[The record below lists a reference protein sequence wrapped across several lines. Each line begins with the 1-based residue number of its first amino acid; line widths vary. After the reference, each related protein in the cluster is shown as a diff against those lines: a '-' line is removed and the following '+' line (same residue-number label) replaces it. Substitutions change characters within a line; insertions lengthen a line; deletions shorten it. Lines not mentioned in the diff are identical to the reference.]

1 MNGLF
6 PSQSGKKKYRI
17 FTPPNSAMK
26 KEIVPLQVIIFD
38 SHEELS
44 ANDKNLLEQARK
56 AAETAYAPYSRFQVG
71 AAVRLENGEIITGS
85 NQENA
90 AYPSGL
96 CAERV
101 ALFYAHAR
109 FPEVAVEAIAITA
122 KGNKGIIDEPL
133 SPCGACRQVMAESEK
148 NSKQPMRVIMQGQ
161 KGPVMIAESMKVLLP
176 FSFLDDYLLRYTNTE
191 R

>member
-1 MNGLF
+1 M
-6 PSQSGKKKYRI
+6 R
-17 FTPPNSAMK
+17 
-26 KEIVPLQVIIFD
+26 KEIVPLHVLILD
-38 SHEELS
+38 SASELAS
-44 ANDKNLLEQARK
+44 DDKHLLEQARK
-56 AAETAYAPYSRFQVG
+56 AAENAYAPYSRFQVG
-71 AAVRLENGEIITGS
+71 AAVRLANGEIISGN

-96 CAERV
+96 CAERIT
-101 ALFYAHAR
+101 LFYAHSR
-109 FPEVAVEAIAITA
+109 FPDVAVEAIAITA

-148 NSKQPMRVIMQGQ
+148 NSNQSMRVIMQGQ

-176 FSFLDDYLLRYTNTE
+176 FSFLDDYLHRYTITD

>member
-1 MNGLF
+1 
-6 PSQSGKKKYRI
+6 
-17 FTPPNSAMK
+17 MK
-26 KEIVPLQVIIFD
+26 KDIIPLQVLIFGNE
-38 SHEELS
+38 SELQK
-44 ANDKNLLEQARK
+44 ADMDLLEQARL
-56 AAETAYAPYSRFQVG
+56 AAEKAYAPYSRFRVG
-71 AAVRLENGEIITGS
+71 AAVRLANGEIVAGN

-101 ALFYAHAR
+101 ALFYAHSKY
-109 FPEVAVEAIAITA
+109 PDLAVEAIAITA

-148 NSKQPMRVIMQGQ
+148 NSNQPMRVIMQGQ
-161 KGPVMIAESMKVLLP
+161 QGPVMIAESMKVLLP
-176 FSFLDDYLLRYTNTE
+176 FSFLDDYLLRYTNTD